1 MAVAESSPY
10 FVIKQLSIP
19 STSRSY
25 FAILNSVAP
34 LLNQDKSQVMAI
46 QLRNDPPPLE
56 NQTLKEVNERNLL
69 GLVIDTKLT
78 LSKLIKMACNMYL
91 HRLKQ
96 MGLLE
101 KDIKD
106 LYRTLVVGQIEYA
119 LPV

>member
-1 MAVAESSPY
+1 M
-10 FVIKQLSIP
+10 
-19 STSRSY
+19 
-25 FAILNSVAP
+25 LNSAAP
-34 LLNQDKSQVMAI
+34 LLNQDERQVMTI
-46 QLRNDPPPLE
+46 QLRNDPPPFE

-78 LSKLIKMACNMYL
+78 LSKLIKMACIMYL

-106 LYRTLVVGQIEYA
+106 LYRTLVVSQIEYA